1 MWLPC
6 VSYITCIINS
16 NFTPPGAK
24 KLILISLLVLCSK
37 SKFVSSGCQLT
48 FVTEALLGQSIQ
60 TSSGEEFVSLC
71 TSCKLFFISFS
82 MSFFF
87 FFPLMPKLYASF
99 SLIFFF
105 SNLSLYIVGV
115 NTWKLLWNLKHLL
128 KIIFCQLYKRK
139 KCWFFKELKLLQK
152 FFHLEV
158 FDTATLRDTLSQ
170 IP

>member
-87 FFPLMPKLYASF
+87 SSNAEIVCIFFF
-99 SLIFFF
+99 DIFF

-115 NTWKLLWNLKHLL
+115 NTLKLLWNLKHLL

>member
-1 MWLPC
+1 MWLSC
-6 VSYITCIINS
+6 GSYITCIINS

-87 FFPLMPKLYASF
+87 SSNAEIVCIFFF
-99 SLIFFF
+99 DIFF

-115 NTWKLLWNLKHLL
+115 NTLKLLWNLKHLL